1 MQLTC
6 RTVAL
11 SIAEVF
17 IEHLHLVIVT
27 RVSMAALV
35 VLKTPVAATTAR
47 VRMVSGGKN
56 DLYRSCSATD
66 LAM

>member
-6 RTVAL
+6 RTVAV

-27 RVSMAALV
+27 PVSMAALAV
-35 VLKTPVAATTAR
+35 FKTPVAATTAR
-47 VRMVSGGKN
+47 VRMVSGGKT
-56 DLYRSCSATD
+56 DLYRLCSATN